1 MHLRRG
7 DLQQRGLAGAVRAQD
22 HPPLALVHGPVDAVE
37 QGRAA
42 AHDVDGAQVQHLG
55 DRHPTN
61 LPAGARRTGGRTH
74 RTGGPSLGCAVP
86 VPHRSARLVAWSN
99 AVALGLASPDLAAAE
114 VVADDPPHR
123 VVGLG
128 PDPVSMPV
136 LLAMVRRSGQA
147 TARLALP
154 VPGDPVGLPATDPVL
169 VPAIEAG
176 EVAVLPDV
184 TAAASDAGDALE
196 AAWGLVPA
204 VEESGVRWTAYRTAG
219 STPTNGAT
227 SLPDAEQGL
236 AQSLREATAV
246 LDRLDAA
253 SWTDQDADDVAAL
266 RSGRLDGDGLAPGY
280 PDRAAAV
287 LVRARRLRTIVRL
300 ASRGDGGTLTASA
313 AVQRVAALAPLD
325 RAARHAEM
333 AAYNAVA
340 DSRPASAP

>member
-1 MHLRRG
+1 
-7 DLQQRGLAGAVRAQD
+7 
-22 HPPLALVHGPVDAVE
+22 
-37 QGRAA
+37 
-42 AHDVDGAQVQHLG
+42 
-55 DRHPTN
+55 
-61 LPAGARRTGGRTH
+61 
-74 RTGGPSLGCAVP
+74 VP

-99 AVALGLASPDLAAAE
+99 AVALGLASPDLAATE
-114 VVADDPPHR
+114 IVGTDGPHR

-128 PDPVSMPV
+128 DEAISMPV
-136 LLAMVRRSGQA
+136 LLAMVRRLGLA

-154 VPGDPVGLPATDPVL
+154 VPGDPVGIPAADPVSE
-169 VPAIEAG
+169 PAIEAG

-184 TAAASDAGDALE
+184 TAPGQGAATAPAQ
-196 AAWGLVPA
+196 ATAWGLVPHL
-204 VEESGVRWTAYRTAG
+204 EDGGVRWTAYRTSG
-219 STPTNGAT
+219 FLPTNGAS
-227 SLPDAEQGL
+227 SLGEADNGL

-253 SWTDQDADDVAAL
+253 AWTDQDADDVAAL

-300 ASRGDGGTLTASA
+300 ASRDDGGTLTAATA
-313 AVQRVAALAPLD
+313 AQRLAALAPLD

-340 DSRPASAP
+340 DKAVADEAVADTGRPST

>member
-1 MHLRRG
+1 
-7 DLQQRGLAGAVRAQD
+7 
-22 HPPLALVHGPVDAVE
+22 
-37 QGRAA
+37 
-42 AHDVDGAQVQHLG
+42 
-55 DRHPTN
+55 
-61 LPAGARRTGGRTH
+61 
-74 RTGGPSLGCAVP
+74 VP

-114 VVADDPPHR
+114 VVGSDPPHR

-136 LLAMVRRSGQA
+136 LLAMVRRSGRA

-184 TAAASDAGDALE
+184 TSPPADADDAL
-196 AAWGLVPA
+196 ATVGWGLVPT
-204 VEESGVRWTAYRTAG
+204 VDETGVRWSAYRTAG
-219 STPTNGAT
+219 STPTNGAN
-227 SLPDAEQGL
+227 SLGDADQGL

-253 SWTDQDADDVAAL
+253 TWTDQDADDVAAL

-300 ASRGDGGTLTASA
+300 ASRDDGGTLTASA

-340 DSRPASAP
+340 DSRPAATP